1 MTDTGTTRPRR
12 TPSEWAAL
20 SVLAILVLITG
31 GIVATLGPL
40 LAVAC
45 DTCPDG
51 VRATDSADTLVL
63 VARTGV
69 PLVTAATVAGILLP
83 RGGAKA
89 AGTGLGVLAVL
100 MVTLLVL
107 GRT

>member
-1 MTDTGTTRPRR
+1 MADTGTTRPRR

-20 SVLAILVLITG
+20 TFLAILVLVTG
-31 GIVATLGPL
+31 AVVATLGPL

-69 PLVTAATVAGILLP
+69 PLATAATVAGIFLP

-89 AGTGLGVLAVL
+89 GGTGLGVLVVL
-100 MVTLLVL
+100 MVSLLVL

>member
-1 MTDTGTTRPRR
+1 MANTGTTRPRR

-20 SVLAILVLITG
+20 TFLALLVLITG
-31 GIVATLGPL
+31 VIVATLGPL

-45 DTCPDG
+45 DTCQDG

-69 PLVTAATVAGILLP
+69 PLVTTATVAGIFLP

-89 AGTGLGVLAVL
+89 GGIGLGVLMVL
-100 MVTLLVL
+100 MVILLAL
-107 GRT
+107 GRA